1 MASTFPSPD
10 TLQSILLHALDAAPI
25 TDTRDLVLSLPST
38 IEGSASLAGSK
49 AGAGADE
56 QNAIKGALDSL
67 AGREVRFPRVL
78 VGQRKS

>member
-25 TDTRDLVLSLPST
+25 SDTRDLVLSLPST
-38 IEGSASLAGSK
+38 IDGSESLAGSR
-49 AGAGADE
+49 AGARAEE

-67 AGREVRFPRVL
+67 GGREVGAPARL
-78 VGQRKS
+78 GSGKS